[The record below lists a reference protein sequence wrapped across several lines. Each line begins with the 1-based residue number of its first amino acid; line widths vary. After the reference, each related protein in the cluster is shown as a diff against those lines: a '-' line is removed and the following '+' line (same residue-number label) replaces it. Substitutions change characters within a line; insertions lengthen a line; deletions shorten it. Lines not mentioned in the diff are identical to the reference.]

1 MLRSFR
7 TAAHSWVAKLL
18 FILLIAS
25 FGVWGVGDMVRR
37 IGPGD
42 ELAKVGE
49 VDITRQAVDE
59 EFRRLVERIRP
70 MMGGN
75 FTNEQAAQLGFAEQ
89 ATQTLVQRTLLRLA
103 AADAGL
109 LVGDEQIRRRIA
121 AEKAFQN
128 AAGQFDPGQFQ
139 AVLRQNNL
147 SEPGF
152 VAMLRDDLARQALG
166 EAVTGGAAP
175 SQTLLDAL
183 FAHRGERRAAETIT
197 LPHAAMTGIP
207 AADAAALQTYH
218 AEHAVT
224 FTAPEYRGLT
234 VAQLL
239 LDDLA
244 KEVKLTEADIAAA
257 YEEHRADYETPE
269 RRTLRMT
276 VLDDEAKAKA
286 LAAAAQTAGL
296 SAAAKTA
303 GVDVVDLGEA
313 VAADLPGF
321 GEAVF
326 AQPGKGVSAA
336 PVRSAL
342 GWHVMETVAVTP
354 GSVRPLAAVRDEVA
368 HGLARERAADGVF
381 QSSNRLDDQLAG
393 GAPLEE
399 VSRGLGLK
407 LTKIAVVDATGRGP
421 DGKPALAGLTDG
433 ARIVETAFTLA
444 PNAVSRLVESR
455 SGDFFV
461 VRVDGVTPP
470 ALRPFDAVKDEVAA
484 AWKAEQQAVKAAEK
498 ARGLAEQLQAAGSD
512 GAAAL
517 AKAAGAEYAL
527 VPAFARDQANGA
539 TLPPDVV
546 QKLFTLTPGQV
557 AAGQT
562 GAAQVLAR
570 LTQILP
576 ADPAAQAAEKDAL
589 KTSLTQ
595 ALEGDVMAQF
605 ISALQ
610 QRWPVVMH
618 HDRINRLYSQN

>member
-49 VDITRQAVDE
+49 TDITRQAVDE

-109 LVGDEQIRRRIA
+109 AVGDEQIRRRIA

-147 SEPGF
+147 TEPGF
-152 VAMLRDDLARQALG
+152 VAMLRNDLARQALG
-166 EAVTGGAAP
+166 EAVTGGIAP
-175 SQTLLDAL
+175 PQALLDAL
-183 FAHRGERRAAETIT
+183 FAHRGERRAAETLT
-197 LPHAAMTGIP
+197 LPHAAMTDIP
-207 AADAAALQTYH
+207 AADAATLQTYH
-218 AEHAVT
+218 AEHAVV
-224 FTAPEYRGLT
+224 FTAPEYRSLT

-257 YEEHRADYETPE
+257 YEERRADYETPE
-269 RRTLRMT
+269 RRTLRMA

-286 LAAAAQTAGL
+286 LATAAQTAGL
-296 SAAAKTA
+296 DAAAKTA

-313 VAADLPGF
+313 IAADLPGF
-321 GEAVF
+321 GDAVF
-326 AQPGKGVSAA
+326 AQPKGVGAT

-342 GWHVMETVAVTP
+342 GWHVVETVAMTP
-354 GSVRPLAAVRDEVA
+354 GAVRPLAAVRDEVA
-368 HGLARERAADGVF
+368 KGLARERAADGVF

-407 LTKIAVVDATGRGP
+407 LTKIAATDATGKGP
-421 DGKPALAGLTDG
+421 DGQPALTGLTDG
-433 ARIVETAFTLA
+433 ARIVDTAFTLA
-444 PNAVSRLVESR
+444 PNATSRLVESR

-484 AWKAEQQAVKAAEK
+484 AWKAEQQAIKAAEK
-498 ARGLAEQLQAAGSD
+498 AKGLAEQLQAAGSG

-527 VPAFARDQANGA
+527 IPAFARDQANGA
-539 TLPPDVV
+539 ALPPDVV

-570 LTQILP
+570 LTEILP
-576 ADPAAQAAEKDAL
+576 ADPTAQAAEKEAL
-589 KTSLTQ
+589 KTSLAQ
-595 ALEGDVMAQF
+595 AMESDVMAQF